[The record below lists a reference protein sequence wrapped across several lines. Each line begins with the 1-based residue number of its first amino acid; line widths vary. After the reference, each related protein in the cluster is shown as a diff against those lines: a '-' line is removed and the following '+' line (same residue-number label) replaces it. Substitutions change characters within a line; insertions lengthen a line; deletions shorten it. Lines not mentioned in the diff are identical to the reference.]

1 MKNQYKFWTKK
12 EELEIIEFMKTQG
25 LQILADRFGVTYQ
38 AISDKIFNMK
48 KKGMLTGIK
57 RRNGSQNQAQ

>member
-1 MKNQYKFWTKK
+1 MANQYKFWTKK

-38 AISDKIFNMK
+38 AMADKIFNMK

-57 RRNGSQNQAQ
+57 RRNGSQN